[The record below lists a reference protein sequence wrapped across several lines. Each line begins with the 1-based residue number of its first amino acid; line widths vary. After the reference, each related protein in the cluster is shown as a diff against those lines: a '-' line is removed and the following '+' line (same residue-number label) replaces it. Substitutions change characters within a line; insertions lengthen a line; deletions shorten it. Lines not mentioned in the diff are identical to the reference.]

1 MNKKDLARAIADKT
15 GFPVVDTRTTLNAFF
30 DVVKDTLVKKEKI
43 QLVGFGTFEVRK
55 RIERIGKSPQDPSKE
70 IVIPAKN
77 VPYFKPGSEMK
88 EGVNSKKEKAS
99 KKVGKNTPKK
109 APKGALEVASKSSTP
124 KPAAKAP
131 VKTKKAVTA
140 VQGVVAK
147 TEKKSKPVP
156 QKTVKAAV
164 KAAPV
169 KKGKK

>member
-15 GFPVVDTRTTLNAFF
+15 GFSVVDTLATLNTFF
-30 DVVKDTLVKKEKI
+30 DVVKETMVKDEKV

-88 EGVNSKKEKAS
+88 LGVNTKPGKVSKKDGKD
-99 KKVGKNTPKK
+99 GKNAPKK
-109 APKGALEVASKSSTP
+109 AAVKK
-124 KPAAKAP
+124 AAKAAT
-131 VKTKKAVTA
+131 V

-147 TEKKSKPVP
+147 TEKAAKPAPKKS
-156 QKTVKAAV
+156 VKAAV
-164 KAAPV
+164 KAAPA

>member
-1 MNKKDLARAIADKT
+1 MKEGQYMNKKDLARAIAEKT
-15 GFPVVDTRTTLNAFF
+15 GFSVVDTLATLNTFF
-30 DVVKDTLVKKEKI
+30 DVVKETMVKDEKV

-88 EGVNSKKEKAS
+88 LGVNTKPGKAS
-99 KKVGKNTPKK
+99 KKDGKNAPKK
-109 APKGALEVASKSSTP
+109 TAVKK
-124 KPAAKAP
+124 AAKAAT
-131 VKTKKAVTA
+131 V

-147 TEKKSKPVP
+147 TEKAAKPAPKKS
-156 QKTVKAAV
+156 VKAAV
-164 KAAPV
+164 KAAPA